1 MDPMDL
7 ATWAGGALLVVGA
20 VGALYRIVR
29 GPSLLDRAVAT
40 DVLLVVFSG
49 MLVLEMAVHRHTH
62 HVVLVVLAAAVGS
75 VTVARFAEDRRPDHS
90 LEDQARVPGTTDVP
104 GGEEGR

>member
-1 MDPMDL
+1 MCWPWAWCCCCV

-49 MLVLEMAVHRHTH
+49 MLVLEMAV
-62 HVVLVVLAAAVGS
+62 
-75 VTVARFAEDRRPDHS
+75 
-90 LEDQARVPGTTDVP
+90 
-104 GGEEGR
+104 

>member
-40 DVLLVVFSG
+40 DVLLVVFAG
-49 MLVLEMAVHRHTH
+49 IVGF
-62 HVVLVVLAAAVGS
+62 VGS